1 MDVHYG
7 PERSSAA
14 GVAKDCERNLNI
26 CLMFTEFLQLLS
38 IVSRGRLLLTIL
50 LVLLVLVGQG
60 TSVQQ
65 VLADGPSV
73 KVTQVDMSNYPEI
86 IVYVSVTDDTGN
98 PLGGLGRED
107 FQVTEDAIPVSFTDF
122 AGTGDVRMA
131 DIVFVFDTTTSMVEE
146 VDGMKRTS
154 LAFAEKLERSGLDYR
169 LGLVDFGDVI
179 NRVEKPDGQLTDD
192 AQQFKSWI
200 NEIRLAGGGY
210 DIPEF
215 SLGAMQRATQM
226 SFRDGA
232 LKIFILITDAP
243 PHHYRDWP
251 DAGVSFDDPNLTL
264 AYTLQQLANTNVT
277 TYIVSPKHSDYLR
290 IVEETNGQFFNIHGS
305 SDFTTIIDEIGGLI
319 ATQYRLAYVSPR
331 PTYDG
336 TRRNIEVTVGEGKG
350 TTTYLEKH
358 LINIRSNVVIALIF
372 LLPLLLALVLPV
384 AVERIKIRRPQPI
397 AEIEAARA
405 EALGVSG
412 PTICPHC
419 GHALRPG
426 AGFCGQCG
434 QVIAAQAAEPHP
446 TACPRCG
453 RPLRPGAKFCGS
465 CGHRLS

>member
-1 MDVHYG
+1 MT
-7 PERSSAA
+7 
-14 GVAKDCERNLNI
+14 NLDASQ
-26 CLMFTEFLQLLS
+26 MFTEFLQSLP
-38 IVSRGRLLLTIL
+38 IVSRRHLLPIL

-60 TSVQQ
+60 TSVQH
-65 VLADGPSV
+65 VLADGPTV

-86 IVYVSVTDDTGN
+86 IVYVSVTDDKGN
-98 PLGGLGRED
+98 LLGGLGQED
-107 FQVTEDAIPVSFTDF
+107 FQVIEDAIPVSLTDF

-179 NRVEKPDGQLTDD
+179 NRMEKPDGQLTDE

-215 SLGAMQRATQM
+215 SLGALQRATQM

-243 PHHYRDWP
+243 PHHYGDWP

-277 TYIVSPKHSDYLR
+277 TYIVAPKHSDYLR
-290 IVEETNGQFFNIHGS
+290 IVEETNGQFFNIYGS

-336 TRRNIEVTVGEGKG
+336 TRRNIEVTVRGGKG

-358 LINIRSNVVIALIF
+358 LINIQSNVVIALVF
-372 LLPLLLALVLPV
+372 LLPLLLALVLPTV
-384 AVERIKIRRPQPI
+384 VERIRRRPQPI

-405 EALGVSG
+405 EALGVPG

-426 AGFCGQCG
+426 ARFCGRCG
-434 QVIAAQAAEPHP
+434 QVVAAQAAEPHP
-446 TACPRCG
+446 TVCPACG
-453 RPLRPGAKFCGS
+453 RPLRPRARFCGG
-465 CGHRLS
+465 CGQKL

>member
-358 LINIRSNVVIALIF
+358 LINIRSNVVIALVF
-372 LLPLLLALVLPV
+372 LLPLLLALVLPT
-384 AVERIKIRRPQPI
+384 AVERIRRRPQPI
-397 AEIEAARA
+397 PEIEAARA

>member
-1 MDVHYG
+1 MSKVRCTSIFIG
-7 PERSSAA
+7 IIFLLSTSAWAA
-14 GVAKDCERNLNI
+14 GP
-26 CLMFTEFLQLLS
+26 
-38 IVSRGRLLLTIL
+38 TI
-50 LVLLVLVGQG
+50 
-60 TSVQQ
+60 
-65 VLADGPSV
+65 

-86 IVYVSVTDDTGN
+86 IVYVSVTDDKGS
-98 PLGGLGRED
+98 PLGGLTQED
-107 FQVTEDAIPVSFTDF
+107 FEVTEDGVPVTLTDF

-179 NRVEKPDGQLTDD
+179 NRVENPDGQLTDD
-192 AQQFKSWI
+192 AQQFKGWI

-215 SLGAMQRATQM
+215 SLGALQRATQM
-226 SFRDGA
+226 SFRDGV

-243 PHHYRDWP
+243 PHHYGDWP

-264 AYTLQQLANTNVT
+264 ANTLQLLANTNVT
-277 TYIVSPKHSDYLR
+277 TYIVAPTHSDYLQ
-290 IVEETNGQFFNIHGS
+290 IVEETNGQFFNIHGN

-319 ATQYRLAYVSPR
+319 ATQYRLAYISPR

-358 LINIRSNVVIALIF
+358 LINIRSNGVIALAF
-372 LLPLLLALVLPV
+372 LLPLLLALVLPT
-384 AVERIKIRRPQPI
+384 AAERIRSQQQPV
-397 AEIEAARA
+397 AEVLAI

-412 PTICPHC
+412 QIICPHC
-419 GHALRPG
+419 GHVLRPE
-426 AGFCGQCG
+426 ARFCGGCG
-434 QVIAAQAAEPHP
+434 QALVTRAAEPHP
-446 TACPRCG
+446 TTCPRCG
-453 RPLRPGAKFCGS
+453 RPLRPGARFCSG
-465 CGHRLS
+465 CGQKL

>member
-1 MDVHYG
+1 MKRHSLLALIALVGLFWWILATGHVL
-7 PERSSAA
+7 AA
-14 GVAKDCERNLNI
+14 GP
-26 CLMFTEFLQLLS
+26 
-38 IVSRGRLLLTIL
+38 TI
-50 LVLLVLVGQG
+50 
-60 TSVQQ
+60 
-65 VLADGPSV
+65 
-73 KVTQVDMSNYPEI
+73 KVTQVDMSNYPDI
-86 IVYVSVTDDTGN
+86 IVYVSVTDDKGK
-98 PLGGLGRED
+98 PLGGLAQTD
-107 FQVTEDAIPVSFTDF
+107 FQVTEDAIPVSLTDF

-215 SLGAMQRATQM
+215 SLGALQQATQM

-243 PHHYRDWP
+243 PHHYGDWP

-264 AYTLQQLANTNVT
+264 AYTLQQLSNTNVT
-277 TYIVSPKHSDYLR
+277 TYIVAPKHSDYLR

-319 ATQYRLAYVSPR
+319 ATQYRLTYVSPR

-336 TRRNIEVTVGEGKG
+336 TRRNIEVTVGAGKG

-358 LINIRSNVVIALIF
+358 LINIQSNGVIALAF
-372 LLPLLLALVLPV
+372 LLPLLLALALPT
-384 AVERIKIRRPQPI
+384 AVERIKRRPQPI
-397 AEIEAARA
+397 TGIEAASV
-405 EALGVSG
+405 EALDVSG

-426 AGFCGQCG
+426 ARFCGQCG

-453 RPLRPGAKFCGS
+453 RPLRPGVKFCGS